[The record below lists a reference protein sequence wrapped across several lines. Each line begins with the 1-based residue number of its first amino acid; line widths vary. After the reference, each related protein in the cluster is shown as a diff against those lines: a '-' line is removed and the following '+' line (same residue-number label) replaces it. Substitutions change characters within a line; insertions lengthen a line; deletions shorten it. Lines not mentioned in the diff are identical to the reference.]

1 MNAILEARDLTRDY
15 SVSRGAFRSRA
26 TIRALSGVS
35 FSLQAGRTLAV
46 VAIRVRQIDAGAA
59 PDPD

>member
-1 MNAILEARDLTRDY
+1 VTAILEARDLTRDY

-26 TIRALSGVS
+26 TIKALSGVS

-46 VAIRVRQIDAGAA
+46 VGES
-59 PDPD
+59 

>member
-46 VAIRVRQIDAGAA
+46 VANPGPANRRWRGS
-59 PDPD
+59 